1 MIIKFKIRK
10 TKYVLTSD
18 SRQFILSEDKG
29 KNKDGEQKVQNT
41 VYFPNLEQVLEHLYQ
56 AGLRDNTVDSF
67 RELVKHSYSIR
78 DEVLRVGKLFT
89 LTGE

>member
-1 MIIKFKIRK
+1 MNIKFKIRN
-10 TKYVLTSD
+10 TKYLLTSD
-18 SRQFILSEDKG
+18 SRQFILSEDRG

-41 VYFPNLEQVLEHLYQ
+41 VYFPKLELVLEHLYQ

-78 DEVLRVGKLFT
+78 DEVLRVGKLFAV
-89 LTGE
+89 TGE